1 MESLEVNKVVGGVL
15 AGALLV
21 MVIGKIGDVA
31 VHPTMLAENSF
42 KIDTSA
48 IASGAETKA
57 APVAAALEPI
67 APLLAA
73 ADAGAGAK
81 LAKKN
86 CGTCHTFDAGGK
98 NKVGPNLNGI
108 VGSKAAMAKGYK
120 YSKAMKASG
129 IVWDDAMLDKYL
141 TKPKKLVPKT
151 KMAFAGLKKQS
162 QRDNVIAYLK
172 EAAK

>member
-1 MESLEVNKVVGGVL
+1 MRKFRLPVV
-15 AGALLV
+15 
-21 MVIGKIGDVA
+21 VA
-31 VHPTMLAENSF
+31 
-42 KIDTSA
+42 A
-48 IASGAETKA
+48 IAM
-57 APVAAALEPI
+57 ALTFS
-67 APLLAA
+67 A
-73 ADAGAGAK
+73 ADAASV
-81 LAKKN
+81 KKGKKVFKK
-86 CGTCHTFDAGGK
+86 CKACHTIKAGGK